1 MPTMTAPHPISHSHQ
16 FALLILRS
24 LMTLSAPFLIVMIAV
39 RLIMTPLFLQ
49 FEYTRPDFPA
59 DFYGFSTTD
68 RLTYAPT
75 AVEYL
80 LNGADISF
88 LGDLRFP
95 DGTEMYNVR
104 ELQHMRDVKTVTQ
117 TALTVGLFGGVLWLA
132 ALIIL
137 WRNHR
142 TTVTGVLQSSALC
155 TLGLI
160 AAIVIISIVSWD
172 TFFTSFHKAFFADGT
187 WRFEYSDT
195 LIRLFPE
202 QFWFDAALL
211 IGGFSILVSLVLL
224 AIVRRLYK

>member
-1 MPTMTAPHPISHSHQ
+1 MVDDYT
-16 FALLILRS
+16 
-24 LMTLSAPFLIVMIAV
+24 V
-39 RLIMTPLFLQ
+39 RVKLK
-49 FEYTRPDFPA
+49 RVFPA
-59 DFYGFSTTD
+59 
-68 RLTYAPT
+68 AI
-75 AVEYL
+75 EYL
-80 LNGADISF
+80 LNGADVSF

-117 TALTVGLFGGVLWLA
+117 AALTTGLFIGA
-132 ALIIL
+132 AWIILITIL

-142 TTVTGVLQSSALC
+142 SAVPAILQSSALL

-160 AAIVIISIVSWD
+160 AAIVIISEVSWD
-172 TFFTSFHKAFFADGT
+172 TFFTSFHKVFFADGA

-224 AIVRRLYK
+224 AVVHRLRR